1 MDLYHVLNRGV
12 EKRDL
17 FTNTGDYARFVHDM
31 YEFNDSSPAL
41 NAGRSFEA
49 TMIDFVNQ
57 SSPRTRIVDIH
68 GWCLM
73 KNHYHL
79 LLSELVDGGL
89 TLFIRKM
96 NVGFAN
102 YFNDKYKRKGTLFQ
116 GRTKKIL
123 ITSDS
128 HFLHILHYIHLNPL
142 DFVKGARQWRM
153 GQISDRKAALKQLDS
168 YRWSSY
174 ADYCGR
180 KNFPSILTTD
190 FMRESV
196 GNVQKETLE
205 YLKDANAT
213 SIRQYQL
220 E

>member
-1 MDLYHVLNRGV
+1 MELFHVLNRGV

-17 FTNTGDYARFVHDM
+17 FTNTSNYARFVHDM

-41 NAGRSFEA
+41 NAGRAFD
-49 TMIDFVNQ
+49 TNMIDLRNQ
-57 SSPRTRIVDIH
+57 SLGREQIVDIH

-79 LLSELVDGGL
+79 LLSECTDGGITKFL
-89 TLFIRKM
+89 RKL
-96 NVGFAN
+96 NVGYAN
-102 YFNDKYKRKGTLFQ
+102 YFNDKYKRSGALFQ

-123 ITSDS
+123 IA

-142 DFVKGARQWRM
+142 DYVKGAQGWRA
-153 GQISDRKAALKQLDS
+153 GHISNSAAARKQLEE

-180 KNFPSILTTD
+180 KNFPSIVTTD
-190 FMRESV
+190 FMRESL
-196 GNVQKETLE
+196 GNIEKQTLA
-205 YLKDANAT
+205 YLNEIDVT
-213 SIRQYQL
+213 DIHSFLL